1 MPAVGAVGAPG
12 VKVGGH
18 AACHCGAPR
27 LGVSFSIAGPRV
39 HIAYVTET
47 YPPEINGVSL
57 TVERTVSWLRDSGH
71 RVSLV
76 RPRQPHETG
85 REVPDEWR
93 TAGLPIP
100 LYPDLRL
107 GLAWPGQLRRRWHGG
122 EWRVGSGRAG
132 PGVTAA
138 APQLVHVA
146 TPGPLGWAA
155 ARAARSLGLPLTMDF
170 RTNFHAYSRYYRLG
184 LFEPVVFHYLRRL
197 HRQAHC
203 SFVPTQ
209 ALQAALSGQGFG
221 QLETSGRGID
231 TEAFS
236 PSWRSDELR
245 RQWGA
250 ADPATP
256 VLLYVGRLA
265 PEKNVSLALRAF
277 IAARRLQPEL
287 RMVVV
292 GDGPSRAALQAEF
305 PAAQFVGVQRG
316 RDLARHYASADL
328 FVFPSLSETFGNVVL
343 EAMASGLTVV
353 AYRTGAAAEHVQDNF
368 SGLLVRPD
376 AGNGFIH
383 AVSRGVAM
391 AERLLPLR
399 ERARQHALTQGWP
412 QVLQAFEQRL
422 RHHAR
427 ATGLAGAGHV
437 AAA

>member
-1 MPAVGAVGAPG
+1 
-12 VKVGGH
+12 
-18 AACHCGAPR
+18 
-27 LGVSFSIAGPRV
+27 V

-57 TVERTVSWLRDSGH
+57 TVERTVAWLRRNGH

-76 RPRQPHETG
+76 RPRQPHEEHRDT
-85 REVPDEWR
+85 REEWR

-100 LYPDLRL
+100 MYRYLRL
-107 GLAWPGQLRRRWHGG
+107 GLAWPSQLRQRWHGG
-122 EWRVGSGRAG
+122 EGDDV
-132 PGVTAA
+132 
-138 APQLVHVA
+138 PQLVHVA
-146 TPGPLGWAA
+146 TPGPLGVAA

-184 LFEPVVFHYLRRL
+184 VFEPVVFHYLRRL
-197 HRQAHC
+197 HRQADC
-203 SFVPTQ
+203 SFVPT
-209 ALQAALSGQGFG
+209 AALRAALEGQGFG
-221 QLETSGRGID
+221 HVETVGRGID

-236 PSWRSDELR
+236 PTWRSQALR
-245 RQWGA
+245 RRWGA
-250 ADPATP
+250 ADDQTP

-277 IAARRLQPEL
+277 VAARRLQPEL

-292 GDGPSRAALQAEF
+292 GDGPSRAALQSEF

-316 RDLARHYASADL
+316 RELASHYASADL

-353 AYRTGAAAEHVQDNF
+353 AYRAGAAAEHVQDHY

-391 AERLLPLR
+391 AAERLGPMR
-399 ERARQHALTQGWP
+399 ERARQHAMAQGWD
-412 QVLQAFEQRL
+412 QVLQGFEQRL
-422 RHHAR
+422 RHHAHQPS
-427 ATGLAGAGHV
+427 AAGARHV
-437 AAA
+437 APA